1 YIRNSYKG
9 SFKLTQG
16 EDGTIGVIDIKYGQ
30 ELTQE
35 FLSEIID
42 SRPTRQGYEFLGW
55 DCVYASMPAF
65 EINIYAKWQA
75 KDVTFK
81 LSIYLESLSG
91 NGEYDWD
98 TVSTKTAKAGSSYT
112 YEENCQSL
120 QRDGF
125 ILLEFDTVII
135 DGDGSTEIEIYYKR
149 NKYTV
154 TYLVRNDAFYEQELF
169 YEQEIKFDNVNTP
182 NVPGYN
188 FENWECKYENMPS
201 KNIEALAIL
210 SLKEPVVENSQL
222 NMEKVYDGIDLC
234 ICIEVSHDLEN
245 IEYKWYKGDEIICQD
260 KELKLKDVC
269 QSGTYYLVATIRDGE
284 NCCHKRSDDIV
295 VEISKAQVDLSQVS
309 FLNKEVTYDGNC
321 HEIVIDGYLPNE
333 VRVTYENNSGIE
345 IGEYRAK
352 AIFEVGDNYSPIA
365 PMEAVLNIIAK
376 PKGNPIDENDSKE
389 DKELEQNCKNRIT
402 LTSDDLC
409 KDSLSLEVADCT
421 ISMCKASLESL
432 KNKALSSPI
441 ALAVDKVE
449 KEDLH
454 IPNFLQPEKSEIYN
468 LALFVGDEQ
477 VEFLERVEISI
488 PYTLDNNAKLQV
500 WQWQNNEFKEISG
513 VTYQDGYVNFVADG
527 LSYIVIGV
535 ESQDQAPTIA
545 NDVLLMT
552 GCLSI
557 IGLIIISVI
566 IIKSVKK
573 KKTK

>member
-1 YIRNSYKG
+1 
-9 SFKLTQG
+9 
-16 EDGTIGVIDIKYGQ
+16 
-30 ELTQE
+30 
-35 FLSEIID
+35 
-42 SRPTRQGYEFLGW
+42 
-55 DCVYASMPAF
+55 MPAF

-169 YEQEIKFDNVNTP
+169 YEQEINFDNVNTP